1 MVSKITLFEPH
12 FDGAQIGPASLGT
25 DTPLDLELGESASED
40 HSHGSEPSSS
50 SRLPSARLFIGVAGL
65 AAGMVA
71 GLLAWRRFRS
81 GSKTETDETAES
93 TDEPMIEERP
103 VEDLTQE

>member
-12 FDGAQIGPASLGT
+12 FDGAQIGPASIGA
-25 DTPLDLELGESASED
+25 DTPPDMDLGGSEHD
-40 HSHGSEPSSS
+40 EHSPVSEPSSS
-50 SRLPSARLFIGVAGL
+50 SRRPSTRLVVGIAGVATGL
-65 AAGMVA
+65 VA
-71 GLLAWRRFRS
+71 GVIAWRRFRI
-81 GSKTETDETAES
+81 GAKPETDTAAES